1 VRQLQNVC
9 ERAVVLSRGDA
20 LDVADFLLHLEIDT
34 RSPRSTAPAAA
45 AADRTVAAMER
56 QLILRTLDDTRAN
69 RTEAARRLGI
79 SVRTLRN
86 KLNEYRGMGVQVD
99 ALLESAAGDAD
110 QAPRRRSH

>member
-1 VRQLQNVC
+1 
-9 ERAVVLSRGDA
+9 
-20 LDVADFLLHLEIDT
+20 
-34 RSPRSTAPAAA
+34 
-45 AADRTVAAMER
+45 MER